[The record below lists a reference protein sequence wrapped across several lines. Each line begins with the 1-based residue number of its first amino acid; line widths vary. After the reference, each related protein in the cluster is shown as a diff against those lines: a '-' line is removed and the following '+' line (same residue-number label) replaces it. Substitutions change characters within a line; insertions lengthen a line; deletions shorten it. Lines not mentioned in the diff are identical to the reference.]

1 MEIEER
7 RVKTSRINDSETVVR
22 SGPKGDRRMLISEY
36 LME

>member
-22 SGPKGDRRMLISEY
+22 SGLGIEGC
-36 LME
+36 

>member
-22 SGPKGDRRMLISEY
+22 SGLRGLKDVDI
-36 LME
+36 

>member
-22 SGPKGDRRMLISEY
+22 SGLKGIEGC
-36 LME
+36 